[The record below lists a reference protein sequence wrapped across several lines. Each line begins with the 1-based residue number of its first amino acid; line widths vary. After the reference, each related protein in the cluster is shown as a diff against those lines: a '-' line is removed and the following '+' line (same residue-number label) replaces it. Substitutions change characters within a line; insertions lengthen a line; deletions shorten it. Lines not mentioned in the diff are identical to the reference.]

1 MTRYFFVR
9 KKLYIL
15 FVMLWGCVCISR
27 AQYDPS
33 FSHYFDMEA
42 SFNPAAI
49 GKQSK
54 VNVVAA
60 YALDLAGFE
69 HNPQTAY
76 LSADMPFYA
85 LKTYHGVGVQFQ
97 NDKLGLFTHQKLG
110 LQYALRTQLFGGQ
123 LGIGAQLSFL
133 NESFDASKLDV
144 EDANDPAFATASG
157 NGIDLSAGL
166 YYQHYNWYTGLSV
179 QHATAPLITM
189 GDRQE
194 LQIDRTYYL
203 TGGYNIQF
211 RSPFLSLRASMLAR
225 TDGTAYRAD
234 VTGRLFYQNNGRVLY
249 GGVGYSPTNSVTVLL
264 GGSFHGIVVGY
275 SYEVYTSSISI
286 GNGSHEL
293 FIGYQHDLNLTKK
306 GRNLHKS
313 VRIL

>member
-1 MTRYFFVR
+1 M
-9 KKLYIL
+9 
-15 FVMLWGCVCISR
+15 
-27 AQYDPS
+27 
-33 FSHYFDMEA
+33 
-42 SFNPAAI
+42 
-49 GKQSK
+49 
-54 VNVVAA
+54 
-60 YALDLAGFE
+60 
-69 HNPQTAY
+69 
-76 LSADMPFYA
+76 
-85 LKTYHGVGVQFQ
+85 
-97 NDKLGLFTHQKLG
+97 
-110 LQYALRTQLFGGQ
+110 
-123 LGIGAQLSFL
+123 SFL

-166 YYQHYNWYTGLSV
+166 YYQHHNWYTGLSV

-211 RSPFLSLRASMLAR
+211 RSPFLSLRTSMLAR

>member
-144 EDANDPAFATASG
+144 EDAN
-157 NGIDLSAGL
+157 
-166 YYQHYNWYTGLSV
+166 
-179 QHATAPLITM
+179 HAT
-189 GDRQE
+189 
-194 LQIDRTYYL
+194 
-203 TGGYNIQF
+203 
-211 RSPFLSLRASMLAR
+211 
-225 TDGTAYRAD
+225 
-234 VTGRLFYQNNGRVLY
+234 VFYF
-249 GGVGYSPTNSVTVLL
+249 
-264 GGSFHGIVVGY
+264 GS
-275 SYEVYTSSISI
+275 
-286 GNGSHEL
+286 
-293 FIGYQHDLNLTKK
+293 
-306 GRNLHKS
+306 
-313 VRIL
+313 